1 MRKKQQHKVLT
12 TKKWMSR
19 LKYSAQATVILMGL
33 GIAPFSTAAVSN
45 DRAVMDFFEN
55 FQHLNKVYDPAII
68 DLYSDDA
75 VVSVIS
81 YGKGIE
87 VLTKIQASKFK
98 PQLDESMK
106 YAKAL
111 SSSDRYSNI
120 RISPIA
126 QGYKIEA
133 HRYSFDKCYEDK
145 AFSLELRKNTDNSLQ
160 IVKQYESTVEVSAC
174 TESLKQDV
182 PAKLQA
188 AAAFQSKELPMKI
201 SREIQL
207 EKIYAEGMS
216 LTYQLRMFDYNA
228 VEIDQLKLNM
238 YIEPMIID
246 HVCKHPSMI
255 EELKQGVIINQK
267 VYSKDN
273 QLLVNV
279 KIDQEK
285 CSQQVKN

>member
-1 MRKKQQHKVLT
+1 MQKKLQDQAQT

-19 LKYSAQATVILMGL
+19 LKNSTQATVILMGL

-45 DRAVMDFFEN
+45 DRAVMDFFEK
-55 FQHLNKVYDPAII
+55 FQHLNKVYDPAIK

-98 PQLDESMK
+98 PQFDESMK

-120 RISPIA
+120 RISPVT

-188 AAAFQSKELPMKI
+188 AAALQSKELPMKI
-201 SREIQL
+201 NREFLL
-207 EKIYAEGMS
+207 EKVYAEGMS
-216 LTYQLRMFDYNA
+216 LTYQFRVFDYNA
-228 VEIDQLKLNM
+228 AEMDQLKLNM
-238 YIEPMIID
+238 YIEPMMID
-246 HVCKHPSMI
+246 HVCSTSSLVG
-255 EELKQGVIINQK
+255 ELKNGVIINQK
-267 VYSKDN
+267 VYSKDD
-273 QLLVNV
+273 QLLVSI

>member
-1 MRKKQQHKVLT
+1 MRKKQQDQAQT

-45 DRAVMDFFEN
+45 DRAVMDFFEK
-55 FQHLNKVYDPAII
+55 FQHLNKVYDPAIR

>member
-45 DRAVMDFFEN
+45 DRAVMDFFEK
-55 FQHLNKVYDPAII
+55 FQHLNKVYDPAIR

-160 IVKQYESTVEVSAC
+160 IVKQHESTVEVSAC

-188 AAAFQSKELPMKI
+188 AAALQSKELPMKI
-201 SREIQL
+201 NREIQM
-207 EKIYAEGMS
+207 EKVYAEGMN
-216 LTYQLRMFDYNA
+216 LIYELRVFDYNA
-228 VEIDQLKLNM
+228 DEIDQLKMNM
-238 YIEPMIID
+238 YFEPMITENL
-246 HVCKHPSMI
+246 CKNPTLA
-255 EELKQGVIINQK
+255 EELKSGINILQK

-273 QLLVNV
+273 RLLMNLKVN
-279 KIDQEK
+279 QET
-285 CSQQVKN
+285 CNQQIHN

>member
-1 MRKKQQHKVLT
+1 MNP
-12 TKKWMSR
+12 S
-19 LKYSAQATVILMGL
+19 
-33 GIAPFSTAAVSN
+33 F
-45 DRAVMDFFEN
+45 
-55 FQHLNKVYDPAII
+55 
-68 DLYSDDA
+68 
-75 VVSVIS
+75 
-81 YGKGIE
+81 
-87 VLTKIQASKFK
+87 LTK
-98 PQLDESMK
+98 
-106 YAKAL
+106 L

-160 IVKQYESTVEVSAC
+160 IVKQYESTVEISAC

>member
-1 MRKKQQHKVLT
+1 MRKKQQDQAQT

-45 DRAVMDFFEN
+45 DRAVMDFFEK
-55 FQHLNKVYDPAII
+55 FQHLNKVYDPAIR

-160 IVKQYESTVEVSAC
+160 IVKQYESTVEISAC